1 MDVSTTAEGRELV
14 QKGQKEKRLMQ
25 EEQKRDELVEMVIPP
40 GPPVL
45 PQASTPVSQT
55 APAFFPES
63 LPIPS
68 QPVFSHVSVHVNIF
82 LDVIFCGGC
91 KNVI

>member
-1 MDVSTTAEGRELV
+1 
-14 QKGQKEKRLMQ
+14 
-25 EEQKRDELVEMVIPP
+25 
-40 GPPVL
+40 
-45 PQASTPVSQT
+45 VSQS

-82 LDVIFCGGC
+82 LGIVFVVVA
-91 KNVI
+91 KL

>member
-1 MDVSTTAEGRELV
+1 MDISTAAEGRELV

-25 EEQKRDELVEMVIPP
+25 EEQKRDVLVEMVIPP
-40 GPPVL
+40 GPPVV
-45 PQASTPVSQT
+45 PQASTPVSQS

-68 QPVFSHVSVHVNIF
+68 QPVFSHVSAHVNIF
-82 LDVIFCGGC
+82 LGIVFVVVA
-91 KNVI
+91 KL

>member
-1 MDVSTTAEGRELV
+1 VDISTAAEGRELV

-25 EEQKRDELVEMVIPP
+25 EEQKRDVLVEMVIPP
-40 GPPVL
+40 GPPVV
-45 PQASTPVSQT
+45 PQASTPVSQS

-82 LDVIFCGGC
+82 LGIVFVVVA
-91 KNVI
+91 KL